1 MNEDELLR
9 LYRRVHAVDEEIP
22 PHYRDAIERAS
33 ESDRL
38 WFERHPDRH
47 VRLRALIPGEFGPL
61 VDEATVFVVRVD
73 KVRGD
78 TRLRSAISRARGLS

>member
-33 ESDRL
+33 ESDRI
-38 WFERHPDRH
+38 WFEDHPDRV
-47 VRLRALIPGEFGPL
+47 VRRRPPVRGEFGPF
-61 VDEATVFVVRVD
+61 VDNATIAFVRVD
-73 KVRGD
+73 KIRDD
-78 TRLRSAISRARGLS
+78 TRLRSIIWRPPGLS